1 MANAKFRPKPYN
13 NRKLRLLWRRRRRRR
28 RKNSKVARNPERMS
42 YRSMLSVSSCQ
53 ENEAGIQK
61 VVCFE

>member
-1 MANAKFRPKPYN
+1 MLSLGQTIQQPKAEAF
-13 NRKLRLLWRRRRRRR
+13 
-28 RKNSKVARNPERMS
+28 VEEEEEEEEENPERMS